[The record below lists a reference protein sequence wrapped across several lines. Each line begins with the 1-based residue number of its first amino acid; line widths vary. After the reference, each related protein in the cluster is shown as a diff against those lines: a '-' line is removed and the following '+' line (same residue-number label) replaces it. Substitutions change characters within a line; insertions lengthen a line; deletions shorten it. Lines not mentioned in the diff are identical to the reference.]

1 MRQAGLSTKYRT
13 AKTKIQ
19 NSNTNVQKYQILK
32 AKYHSIECGGVEVPI
47 HQSMINL
54 LIIQNRTEFNVNQ
67 PKNLYIIYDE
77 SSTEIFCCELESRL
91 RLSFNA
97 VQIWCQV
104 EHKLC

>member
-32 AKYHSIECGGVEVPI
+32 GKYHSIECGGVEVPI

-54 LIIQNRTEFNVNQ
+54 LIIQNRTEFNVSQ
-67 PKNLYIIYDE
+67 PKKLYIYI
-77 SSTEIFCCELESRL
+77 I
-91 RLSFNA
+91 
-97 VQIWCQV
+97 
-104 EHKLC
+104 